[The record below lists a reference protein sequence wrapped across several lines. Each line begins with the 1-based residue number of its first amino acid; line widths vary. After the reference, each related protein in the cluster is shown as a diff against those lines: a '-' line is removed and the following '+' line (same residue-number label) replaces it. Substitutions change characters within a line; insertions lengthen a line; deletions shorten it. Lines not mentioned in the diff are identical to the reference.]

1 MSVNVDL
8 DQSNKNWK
16 TTALIVGAVVGA
28 LVGLGAAYLMVQ
40 NAERQGSQ
48 INMTPG
54 EGVKLGITVMGLLR
68 QVSALGEGRR

>member
-48 INMTPG
+48 INMTAG
-54 EGVKLGITVMGLLR
+54 DGVKLGITVMGLLR
-68 QVSALGEGRR
+68 QVAALGEGGK